1 MRLPIDFND
10 LVQDSGALY
19 SLAAHLR
26 RVWPSSFAVSA
37 STTRRLIIKAFGYE
51 SLQQMTM
58 SAENLKASGF
68 NSPVLNQ
75 IRTSVIITVGRYL
88 TVRGDTSCTFSDV
101 INAVSALDLQS
112 LKYFSPTSV
121 DLPPYVNNHDIPVI
135 QHTSNVTTIL
145 TTTEIESIT
154 TVVAALNLPRDSLLL
169 QALKSGFQP
178 ADLIRLRVSDLHSVC
193 TSSDSYNRLPVELL
207 VAMEHYIK
215 LTKRKPGQFIFSAFP
230 GAKRP
235 LALRTLARI
244 FNKWGREALPY
255 RPFITI
261 NAFCL
266 SLAKQRFY
274 ALGKALG

>member
-1 MRLPIDFND
+1 MRLPIDLTD

-26 RVWPSSFAVSA
+26 RAWPSSCAVSVF
-37 STTRRLIIKAFGYE
+37 TTRRLLIQAFGYE
-51 SLQQMTM
+51 SLRQMTM
-58 SAENLKASGF
+58 SAENLRTSGF
-68 NSPVLNQ
+68 NSPALNQ
-75 IRTSVIITVGRYL
+75 IRTSVIITMGRYL
-88 TVRGDTSCTFSDV
+88 TARGDTSCTFADV

-112 LKYFSPTSV
+112 LKYFSIPSI
-121 DLPPYVNNHDIPVI
+121 DLPPHVNNHAIPVF

-145 TTTEIESIT
+145 TATEIESIT
-154 TVVAALNLPRDSLLL
+154 TVVAVLNLPRDSLLL
-169 QALKSGFQP
+169 QALKSGLQP
-178 ADLIRLRVSDLHSVC
+178 ADIIRLRVSDLHSLC
-193 TSSDSYNRLPVELL
+193 TSSDSYNRLPLELL
-207 VAMEHYIK
+207 AAMAHYIK

-230 GAKRP
+230 SAKRP

-255 RPFITI
+255 RPFITM

-274 ALGKALG
+274 AIGKALG